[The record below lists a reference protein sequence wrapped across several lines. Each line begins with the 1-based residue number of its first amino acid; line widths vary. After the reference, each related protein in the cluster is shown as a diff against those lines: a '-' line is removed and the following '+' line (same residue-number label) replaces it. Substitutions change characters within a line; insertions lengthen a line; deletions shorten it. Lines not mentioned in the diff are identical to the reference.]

1 MGALFNTPG
10 TQAIIQILSATF
22 THNFSAAAN
31 NSALIADLGNLSIPS
46 WRFANAYGLI
56 ATGPGSGS
64 VNLHWR
70 VWLEYFDKKGGDTV
84 RSQMATALGQPNR
97 YEAIEFFAVPDPKK
111 FQATAT
117 DYPSSPPMYTLM
129 VSVTTPTYDKLPP

>member
-10 TQAIIQILSATF
+10 TQSIIQILSTTF
-22 THNFSAAAN
+22 THNFSAAVN
-31 NSALIADLGNLSIPS
+31 NSALIADLSNSSISS
-46 WRFANAYGLI
+46 WHFANAYGLV

-70 VWLEYFDKKGGDTV
+70 VWLKYFDDHGGDVV
-84 RSQMATALGQPNR
+84 RTKMANALANPNR
-97 YEAIEFFAVPDPKK
+97 YEAIEFFAVPDPNN
-111 FQATAT
+111 FSPTAT

-129 VSVTTPTYDKLPP
+129 VSVTTPTYDRLP